1 MDRRRSY
8 PENCLLRLGDFL
20 GQSTELGHVHKG
32 NVWGLVDGEEVP
44 SILALASLRV
54 VDRSSQP
61 SVGSNVSQRNG
72 VENVDGLAAA

>member
-1 MDRRRSY
+1 MDRGRSC
-8 PENCLLRLGDFL
+8 PENCLLRVRDLH
-20 GQSTELGHVHKG
+20 GQSTQLGHVYEG

-44 SILALASLRV
+44 SILALAPLRV

-72 VENVDGLAAA
+72 VEDVDGFAAA